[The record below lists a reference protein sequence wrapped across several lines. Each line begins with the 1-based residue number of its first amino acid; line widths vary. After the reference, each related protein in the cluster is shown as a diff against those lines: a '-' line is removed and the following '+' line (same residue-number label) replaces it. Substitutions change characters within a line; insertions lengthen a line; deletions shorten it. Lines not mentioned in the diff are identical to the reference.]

1 MSEVQIVLCTFPD
14 PSRARHI
21 GTLLVEKQLAAC
33 VNLIPGVES
42 IFGWKGRISKEQEV
56 LAVFKTTGDRL
67 EELERL
73 MEEHH
78 PYDLPELLILPVGGS
93 ESYLNW
99 VRSVTCA

>member
-33 VNLIPGVES
+33 VNLIPGLES
-42 IFGWKGRISKEQEV
+42 IFSWKGKVSREQEV
-56 LAVFKTTGDRL
+56 LAIFKTTTGCL

-73 MEEHH
+73 IEEHH
-78 PYDLPELLILPVGGS
+78 PYDLPELLILPAGGS
-93 ESYLNW
+93 EPYLNW
-99 VRSVTCA
+99 VRSATRA

>member
-42 IFGWKGRISKEQEV
+42 IFSWKGRISKEQEV

-67 EELERL
+67 
-73 MEEHH
+73 EEHH